1 MHFSDFAN
9 VEKVALYAAKGYA
22 FLTFS
27 SKEETD
33 MILKL
38 PQQFIDGKTV
48 QVKAYTSGEPKI
60 PASGDRLFVGG
71 LPPAASEAELKG
83 SIREGPNHSNHSG
96 PFEQF

>member
-48 QVKAYTSGEPKI
+48 QVK
-60 PASGDRLFVGG
+60 
-71 LPPAASEAELKG
+71 
-83 SIREGPNHSNHSG
+83 
-96 PFEQF
+96 